1 MSLMPR
7 SPYTDRFFSAS
18 YYQGSITGKELHM
31 NKESGYFKFLILWS
45 GDLISQIGGGLTS
58 FGLGVYIFNRTGS
71 AAQMALVTLL
81 GFLPTLI
88 LSVPAGVLADMYD
101 RRILMMIGDGCSA
114 LGILY
119 ILFMMF
125 VGDISLMHICTGVL
139 ISSVFSSL
147 LEPAYRATVT
157 DILSGEEFTKASG
170 LISLSGSARYLL
182 SPIIAGLLLGKYD
195 IKLLLVIDIC
205 TFFLTLAAAAFVK
218 KSIASSAT
226 SKRENFF
233 TVLADGWKGVYSRKG
248 VLLLIIISSLI
259 SMFIGVIQ
267 ILSEPLILSFTD
279 AGTLGIAETVCAL
292 GMLVTALLTGIAGIR
307 KNQSRILAAS
317 LILAGLFMVLFSLT
331 ENIVTIC
338 VFGFLFFAMLPP
350 ANSCLDYLAR
360 TNIPNEMQGRVWGFI
375 GLISQLGYIPAYA
388 ISGVLADKVGS
399 ALGIGVGRGS
409 AKVIAASGILLMAVS
424 LGFLFSDRIKKLES
438 GSEFSVSEE
447 EKVFFAENTVH

>member
-1 MSLMPR
+1 
-7 SPYTDRFFSAS
+7 
-18 YYQGSITGKELHM
+18 M

-101 RRILMMIGDGCSA
+101 RRVLMMIGDGCSA

-279 AGTLGIAETVCAL
+279 AGTLGISETVCAL

>member
-1 MSLMPR
+1 
-7 SPYTDRFFSAS
+7 
-18 YYQGSITGKELHM
+18 M

-125 VGDISLMHICTGVL
+125 VGDISLMQICTGVL

-218 KSIASSAT
+218 KNIASSAT
-226 SKRENFF
+226 SNRESFF

>member
-1 MSLMPR
+1 
-7 SPYTDRFFSAS
+7 
-18 YYQGSITGKELHM
+18 M

-157 DILSGEEFTKASG
+157 DILSEEEFTKASG
-170 LISLSGSARYLL
+170 MISLSGSARYLL

>member
-1 MSLMPR
+1 
-7 SPYTDRFFSAS
+7 
-18 YYQGSITGKELHM
+18 M

-170 LISLSGSARYLL
+170 MISLSGSARYLL

>member
-1 MSLMPR
+1 MPR

-101 RRILMMIGDGCSA
+101 RRVLMMIGDGCSA

-125 VGDISLMHICTGVL
+125 VGDISLMQICTGVL

-157 DILSGEEFTKASG
+157 DILSEEEFTKASG
-170 LISLSGSARYLL
+170 MISLSGSARYLL

-218 KSIASSAT
+218 KNIASSAT
-226 SKRENFF
+226 SNRESFF

-375 GLISQLGYIPAYA
+375 GLISQLGYIPACA

>member
-1 MSLMPR
+1 
-7 SPYTDRFFSAS
+7 
-18 YYQGSITGKELHM
+18 M

-125 VGDISLMHICTGVL
+125 VGDISLMQICTGVL

>member
-1 MSLMPR
+1 
-7 SPYTDRFFSAS
+7 
-18 YYQGSITGKELHM
+18 M

-125 VGDISLMHICTGVL
+125 VGDISLMQICTGVL

-157 DILSGEEFTKASG
+157 DILSEEEFTKASG
-170 LISLSGSARYLL
+170 MISLSGSARYLL

>member
-1 MSLMPR
+1 
-7 SPYTDRFFSAS
+7 
-18 YYQGSITGKELHM
+18 M

>member
-1 MSLMPR
+1 
-7 SPYTDRFFSAS
+7 
-18 YYQGSITGKELHM
+18 M

-101 RRILMMIGDGCSA
+101 RRVLMMIGDGCSA

-125 VGDISLMHICTGVL
+125 VGDISLMQICTGVL

-226 SKRENFF
+226 SNRESFF

>member
-1 MSLMPR
+1 MPR

-218 KSIASSAT
+218 KNIASSAT
-226 SKRENFF
+226 SNRESFF

>member
-1 MSLMPR
+1 
-7 SPYTDRFFSAS
+7 
-18 YYQGSITGKELHM
+18 
-31 NKESGYFKFLILWS
+31 
-45 GDLISQIGGGLTS
+45 
-58 FGLGVYIFNRTGS
+58 
-71 AAQMALVTLL
+71 
-81 GFLPTLI
+81 
-88 LSVPAGVLADMYD
+88 
-101 RRILMMIGDGCSA
+101 
-114 LGILY
+114 
-119 ILFMMF
+119 
-125 VGDISLMHICTGVL
+125 
-139 ISSVFSSL
+139 
-147 LEPAYRATVT
+147 
-157 DILSGEEFTKASG
+157 
-170 LISLSGSARYLL
+170 
-182 SPIIAGLLLGKYD
+182 
-195 IKLLLVIDIC
+195 
-205 TFFLTLAAAAFVK
+205 
-218 KSIASSAT
+218 
-226 SKRENFF
+226 
-233 TVLADGWKGVYSRKG
+233 
-248 VLLLIIISSLI
+248 
-259 SMFIGVIQ
+259 MFIGVIQ

-307 KNQSRILAAS
+307 KNQSRTLAAS

>member
-1 MSLMPR
+1 
-7 SPYTDRFFSAS
+7 
-18 YYQGSITGKELHM
+18 M

-101 RRILMMIGDGCSA
+101 RRVLMMIGDGCSA

-170 LISLSGSARYLL
+170 MISLSGSARYLL

>member
-1 MSLMPR
+1 MPQ

-101 RRILMMIGDGCSA
+101 RRVLMMIGDGCSA

-125 VGDISLMHICTGVL
+125 VGDISLMQICTGVL

-157 DILSGEEFTKASG
+157 DILSEEEFTKASG
-170 LISLSGSARYLL
+170 MISLSGSARYLL

-218 KSIASSAT
+218 KNIASSAT
-226 SKRENFF
+226 SNRESFF

-388 ISGVLADKVGS
+388 ISGVLADKIGS

>member
-1 MSLMPR
+1 MPR

-101 RRILMMIGDGCSA
+101 RRVLMMIGDGCSA

-125 VGDISLMHICTGVL
+125 VGDISLMQICTGVL

-157 DILSGEEFTKASG
+157 DILSEEEFTKASG
-170 LISLSGSARYLL
+170 MISLSGSARYLL

>member
-1 MSLMPR
+1 MPQ

-101 RRILMMIGDGCSA
+101 RRVLMMIGDGCSA

-125 VGDISLMHICTGVL
+125 VGDISLMQICTGVL

-157 DILSGEEFTKASG
+157 DILSEEEFTKASG
-170 LISLSGSARYLL
+170 MISLSGSARYLL

-218 KSIASSAT
+218 KNIASSAT
-226 SKRENFF
+226 SNRESFF

>member
-1 MSLMPR
+1 MPQ
-7 SPYTDRFFSAS
+7 SPYTDKFFSAS

-101 RRILMMIGDGCSA
+101 RRVLMMIGDGCSA

-125 VGDISLMHICTGVL
+125 VGDVSLMHICTGVL

-157 DILSGEEFTKASG
+157 DILSEEEFTKASG
-170 LISLSGSARYLL
+170 MISLSGSARYLL

-218 KSIASSAT
+218 KNIASSAT
-226 SKRENFF
+226 SNRESFF

-248 VLLLIIISSLI
+248 VLLLIIIASLI

-279 AGTLGIAETVCAL
+279 AGTLGISETVCAL

-338 VFGFLFFAMLPP
+338 VFGFLFFAILPP

-388 ISGVLADKVGS
+388 ISGVLADKIGS

>member
-1 MSLMPR
+1 MPQ

-125 VGDISLMHICTGVL
+125 VGDISLMQICTGVL

-157 DILSGEEFTKASG
+157 DILSEEEFTKASG
-170 LISLSGSARYLL
+170 MISLSGSARYLL

-218 KSIASSAT
+218 KNIASSAT
-226 SKRENFF
+226 SNRESFF

>member
-1 MSLMPR
+1 MPR

-101 RRILMMIGDGCSA
+101 RRVLMMIGDGCSA

-125 VGDISLMHICTGVL
+125 VGDISLMQICTGVL

>member
-1 MSLMPR
+1 MPR

-101 RRILMMIGDGCSA
+101 RRVLMMIGDGCSA

-125 VGDISLMHICTGVL
+125 VGDISLMQICTGVL

-157 DILSGEEFTKASG
+157 DILSEEEFTKASG
-170 LISLSGSARYLL
+170 MISLSGSARYLL

-218 KSIASSAT
+218 KNIASSAT
-226 SKRENFF
+226 SNRESFF

-388 ISGVLADKVGS
+388 LSGVLADKVGS

>member
-1 MSLMPR
+1 MPQ

-101 RRILMMIGDGCSA
+101 RRVLMMIGDGCSA

>member
-1 MSLMPR
+1 
-7 SPYTDRFFSAS
+7 
-18 YYQGSITGKELHM
+18 M

-218 KSIASSAT
+218 KNIASSAT
-226 SKRENFF
+226 SNRESFF

>member
-1 MSLMPR
+1 MPR

-101 RRILMMIGDGCSA
+101 RRVLMMIGDGCSA

-125 VGDISLMHICTGVL
+125 VGDISLMQICTGVL

-157 DILSGEEFTKASG
+157 DILSEEEFTKASG
-170 LISLSGSARYLL
+170 MISLSGSARYLL

-218 KSIASSAT
+218 KNIASSAT
-226 SKRENFF
+226 SNRESFF

>member
-1 MSLMPR
+1 MLHR
-7 SPYTDRFFSAS
+7 N
-18 YYQGSITGKELHM
+18 ITGKEWHM

-157 DILSGEEFTKASG
+157 DILSEEEFTKASG
-170 LISLSGSARYLL
+170 MISLSGSARYLL